1 MESTM
6 EKLTDRE
13 MTILNLL
20 TKGYDNTQI
29 AERIFISKH
38 TVKAHMS
45 SIIKKLNARNRT
57 NAVYIAASHKIIKI
71 TKSDK

>member
-6 EKLTDRE
+6 EKLTERE
-13 MTILNLL
+13 LTILGFL
-20 TKGYDNTQI
+20 TKGYDNSQI
-29 AERIFISKH
+29 AEKIFISKH

-57 NAVYIAASHKIIKI
+57 NAVYIAALNHIIRLNKL
-71 TKSDK
+71 DK